1 MTTPDEVD
9 EYIKP
14 FAATLAEL
22 DKGRVHT
29 RLSEQLHD
37 LVVAVQATGKAG
49 TLTLTI
55 DLRPIKR
62 GQSDTLQLTA
72 KTTLKAP
79 AGDDETP
86 TTVFFTD
93 RAGNLT
99 REDPNQMQLPLR
111 LAGKANT
118 A

>member
-1 MTTPDEVD
+1 MSDDEHV
-9 EYIKP
+9 KP

-22 DKGRVHT
+22 DKGRVHA

-37 LVVAVQATGKAG
+37 LTTAVQATGKAG

-55 DLRPIKR
+55 SLSPIKK
-62 GQSDTLQLTA
+62 GQTDTLQLTT
-72 KTTLKAP
+72 KTVLKAP
-79 AGDDETP
+79 VGDDATP

-93 RAGNLT
+93 AAGNLT
-99 REDPNQMQLPLR
+99 REDPTQMRLPLR
-111 LAGKANT
+111 LANDGKAST